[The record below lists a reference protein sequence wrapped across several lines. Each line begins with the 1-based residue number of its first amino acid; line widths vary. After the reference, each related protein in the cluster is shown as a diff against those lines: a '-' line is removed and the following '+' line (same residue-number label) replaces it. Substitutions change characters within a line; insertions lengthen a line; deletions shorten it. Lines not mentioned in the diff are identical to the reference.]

1 MATNKTLKPMQ
12 QSPGV
17 RVEEGPW
24 KGPSLTQQELK
35 LSRLYLALGKTA
47 STLYLGSASK
57 QTTWK
62 LLYNTRQIE

>member
-1 MATNKTLKPMQ
+1 MQ

-17 RVEEGPW
+17 RVKEGPW
-24 KGPSLTQQELK
+24 KGPSRTQQELK
-35 LSRLYLALGKTA
+35 LSYLYLVLGTTA

-62 LLYNTRQIE
+62 LLYNTCQMEEN